1 MNPMHEIKFRAW
13 DGRKICGV
21 KNIEFAEEGVC
32 VTKDDGYF
40 GYLGSDIELLQYTGL
55 KDKHGQEIYRGHIFD
70 CSYVNPMTGEKV
82 LKLYEVVFRNG
93 SFMAKHKDSPYGD
106 TLLHFINKTGKVVG
120 CIYENLELLKGE

>member
-1 MNPMHEIKFRAW
+1 MRGIKFRVW
-13 DGRKICGV
+13 DGRKICEV
-21 KNIEFAEEGVC
+21 KNIEFAEDGVK
-32 VTKDDGYF
+32 VTKDDGRF
-40 GYLGSDIELLQYTGL
+40 GYLGSDLELLPYTGL
-55 KDKHGQEIYRGHIFD
+55 EDKNGEEIYRGHILD

-120 CIYENLELLKGE
+120 YIQK